1 MTAGTPAADAAA
13 GSTAGSDAVHLNVDY
28 LVGGFRISVGPE
40 SNTPGPRTHIVSF
53 VEALRQNGHSVRLL
67 LASGLPYMGRFARVR
82 QSDYAAATPFKVRIA
97 DVVRMGAAV
106 WTGANVFWRLRK
118 RPAPDLIY
126 ERVAVLQSLSSFHPA
141 KRRAIRVVE
150 ANGILSRETAHD
162 RKVLRAEKL
171 AAALERHVLRRADL
185 VVAVSA
191 GLRDEL
197 VRFAGLDAEAVLVV
211 PNGVSSATAAR
222 ERVVRPDEVV
232 IGFVG
237 SIVKWQHLD
246 SFLDT
251 VADVLPR
258 LDEAAGGK
266 RVVVEIIGDGAE
278 VRTLTDVV
286 ARRDLG
292 DRVRLLGRLP
302 HEDALRRMT
311 EWNVGFA
318 GHEKSSSDRMYHSPL
333 KVYEYAALGLA
344 AVCTYSD
351 DAAALQHSGLP
362 AFFYSD
368 QESLA
373 FALEAAVLGESV
385 VTPDVIAERRAAIA
399 RDHSWSERLE
409 RVLSA
414 ARIARGSRRSRG
426 R

>member
-1 MTAGTPAADAAA
+1 MTAVPGRA
-13 GSTAGSDAVHLNVDY
+13 GGNAETLSVDY
-28 LVGGFRISVGPE
+28 LVGGFRISVGPD

-53 VEALRQNGHSVRLL
+53 IEALRENGHRVRLL
-67 LASGLPYMGRFARVR
+67 LASDLPYMGRFSRVR
-82 QSDYAAATPFKVRIA
+82 QSDYAAASPLKVRIA

-106 WTGANVFWRLRK
+106 WTGANVFWRLRGE
-118 RPAPDLIY
+118 PAPDLIY
-126 ERVAVLQSLSSFHPA
+126 ERVAVLQSLTSFHPA

-197 VRFAGLDAEAVLVV
+197 VRFARLDPDSVLVV
-211 PNGVSSATAAR
+211 PNGVSSATTAMPR
-222 ERVVRPDEVV
+222 TVRPDEVV

-251 VADVLPR
+251 VADALPR
-258 LDEAAGGK
+258 LDAAAGGK

-278 VRTLTDVV
+278 FRTLVDVV
-286 ARRDLG
+286 ARRGLG
-292 DRVRLLGRLP
+292 DRVTLLGRLP
-302 HEDALRRMT
+302 HEEALTRMT
-311 EWNVGFA
+311 EWNIGFA

-351 DAAALQHSGLP
+351 DATALQRSGLP
-362 AFFYSD
+362 TFFYSD

-373 FALEAAVLGESV
+373 FGLEAAVLGESV
-385 VTPDVIAERRAAIA
+385 VTPETIAERRATIA
-399 RDHSWSERLE
+399 REHSWSERLG
-409 RVLSA
+409 RVLDA
-414 ARIARGSRRSRG
+414 AREARSARR
-426 R
+426 

>member
-1 MTAGTPAADAAA
+1 MSGGNATPSAGPA
-13 GSTAGSDAVHLNVDY
+13 GQEHWNVDY
-28 LVGGFRISVGPE
+28 LVGGFRISIGAE
-40 SNTPGPRTHIVSF
+40 SDTPGPRTHIVSF
-53 VEALRQNGHSVRLL
+53 VGALREGGHNVRLL
-67 LASGLPYMGRFARVR
+67 LASELPLMGRFARVR
-82 QSDYAAATPFKVRIA
+82 QSDYAAASELKVRIA

-106 WTGANVFWRLRK
+106 WTGANVFWRLRQK
-118 RPAPDLIY
+118 PAPDMIY
-126 ERVAVLQSLSSFHPA
+126 ERVAVLQSLTSFHPA
-141 KRRAIRVVE
+141 KRRAVRVVE

-191 GLRDEL
+191 SLRDEL
-197 VRFAGLDAEAVLVV
+197 VRFAGLERNDVLVV
-211 PNGVSSATAAR
+211 PNGVSTGTVAMQR
-222 ERVVRPDEVV
+222 KVRPDEVV

-237 SIVKWQHLD
+237 SIVQWQHLD

-251 VADVLPR
+251 IADDLRR
-258 LDEAAGGK
+258 LDEAAGDK

-278 VRTLTDVV
+278 FQTLVDVV

-302 HEDALRRMT
+302 HEEALERMT
-311 EWNVGFA
+311 EWNIGFA

-333 KVYEYAALGLA
+333 KVYEYAALGLT

-351 DAAALQHSGLP
+351 DATALQRSGLP
-362 AFFYSD
+362 TFFYSD
-368 QESLA
+368 QESLS

-385 VTPDVIAERRAAIA
+385 ITAEAIAERRATIA
-399 RDHSWSERLE
+399 RDHSWSERLG
-409 RVLSA
+409 RGLDA
-414 ARIARGSRRSRG
+414 ARNARASRR
-426 R
+426 

>member
-1 MTAGTPAADAAA
+1 MTAGSTGPTAGDAAA
-13 GSTAGSDAVHLNVDY
+13 QLNVDY
-28 LVGGFRISVGPE
+28 LVGGFRISIGPD

-53 VEALRQNGHSVRLL
+53 VEALRENGHSVRLL
-67 LASGLPYMGRFARVR
+67 LASDLPLMGRFSRVR
-82 QSDYAAATPFKVRIA
+82 QSDYAAASPLKVRIA

-106 WTGANVFWRLRK
+106 WTGANVFWRLRQK
-118 RPAPDLIY
+118 PAPDLIY
-126 ERVAVLQSLSSFHPA
+126 ERVAVLQSLTSFHPA
-141 KRRAIRVVE
+141 KRRAMRVVE

-197 VRFAGLDAEAVLVV
+197 VRFAGLDASAVLVV
-211 PNGVSSATAAR
+211 PNGVSSATTAMQ
-222 ERVVRPDEVV
+222 RVVRPDEIV

-251 VADVLPR
+251 VADSLAR

-278 VRTLTDVV
+278 YRTLVDVV
-286 ARRDLG
+286 ARRGLE

-302 HEDALRRMT
+302 HEEALGRMT
-311 EWNVGFA
+311 GWNIGFA

-351 DAAALQHSGLP
+351 DAAALQRSGLP

-385 VTPDVIAERRAAIA
+385 VTPETIAERRAGIA
-399 RDHSWSERLE
+399 RDHSWSERLG
-409 RVLSA
+409 RVLDA
-414 ARIARGSRRSRG
+414 ARARRRG
-426 R
+426 RR

>member
-1 MTAGTPAADAAA
+1 MTAETSGVGDTSALA
-13 GSTAGSDAVHLNVDY
+13 VDY
-28 LVGGFRISVGPE
+28 LVGGFRISVGPN

-53 VEALRQNGHSVRLL
+53 VRALRENGHAVRLL
-67 LASGLPYMGRFARVR
+67 LASDLPLMGRFSTVR
-82 QSDYAAATPFKVRIA
+82 QSDYAAASPMKVRVA

-106 WTGANVFWRLRK
+106 WTGANVFWRLRE

-126 ERVAVLQSLSSFHPA
+126 ERVAVLQSLTSFHPA

-197 VRFAGLDAEAVLVV
+197 VRFAGLNREAVLVV
-211 PNGVSSATAAR
+211 PNGVSSETVALP
-222 ERVVRPDEVV
+222 RVMRDGEVV

-246 SFLDT
+246 RFLET
-251 VADVLPR
+251 VAEALPR

-278 VRTLTDVV
+278 YRTLVDVV
-286 ARRDLG
+286 ARLNLG

-302 HEDALRRMT
+302 HEEALTRMT
-311 EWNVGFA
+311 EWNIGFA

-344 AVCTYSD
+344 VVCTYSD
-351 DAAALQHSGLP
+351 DASALQRSGVP
-362 AFFYSD
+362 TYFYSD
-368 QESLA
+368 QESLS
-373 FALEAAVLGESV
+373 FALGAAVLGESA
-385 VTPDVIAERRAAIA
+385 VTPEAIAERRATIA
-399 RDHSWSERLE
+399 RDHSWNERLG
-409 RVLSA
+409 RVLDA
-414 ARIARGSRRSRG
+414 ARRVRAARR
-426 R
+426 

>member
-1 MTAGTPAADAAA
+1 MTAENAGHGGAD
-13 GSTAGSDAVHLNVDY
+13 GSAHLNVDY
-28 LVGGFRISVGPE
+28 LVGGFRISVGPD

-53 VEALRQNGHSVRLL
+53 VEALRENGHSVRLL
-67 LASGLPYMGRFARVR
+67 LASDLPLMGRFSRVR
-82 QSDYAAATPFKVRIA
+82 QSDYAAASPLKVRIA

-106 WTGANVFWRLRK
+106 WTGANVFWRLREK
-118 RPAPDLIY
+118 PAPDLIY
-126 ERVAVLQSLSSFHPA
+126 ERVAVLQSLTSFHPA
-141 KRRAIRVVE
+141 KRRAMRVVE

-197 VRFAGLDAEAVLVV
+197 VRFAGLDASAVLVV
-211 PNGVSSATAAR
+211 PNGVSSATTAR
-222 ERVVRPDEVV
+222 ERTIRPDEVV

-251 VADVLPR
+251 IADTLPR
-258 LDEAAGGK
+258 LDEVAGDK

-278 VRTLTDVV
+278 YRTLVDVV
-286 ARRDLG
+286 ARRGLG

-302 HEDALRRMT
+302 HEEAIRRMT
-311 EWNVGFA
+311 EWNIGFA
-318 GHEKSSSDRMYHSPL
+318 GHEKSSSDKMYHSPL

-351 DAAALQHSGLP
+351 DASALQHSGLP

-385 VTPDVIAERRAAIA
+385 VTPETVATRRAAIA
-399 RDHSWSERLE
+399 RDHSWSERLG
-409 RVLSA
+409 RVLDA
-414 ARIARGSRRSRG
+414 ARAARSARR
-426 R
+426 

>member
-1 MTAGTPAADAAA
+1 VTAQTRDARVTEA
-13 GSTAGSDAVHLNVDY
+13 SVLNVDY
-28 LVGGFRISVGPE
+28 LVGGFRISVGPD

-53 VEALRQNGHSVRLL
+53 VEALRRNGHSVRLL
-67 LASGLPYMGRFARVR
+67 LASDLPFMGRFSQVR
-82 QSDYAAATPFKVRIA
+82 QSDYAAASPLKVRIA

-118 RPAPDLIY
+118 EPAPDLIY
-126 ERVAVLQSLSSFHPA
+126 ERVAVLQSLTSFHPA

-197 VRFAGLDAEAVLVV
+197 VRFAGLKQDAVLVV
-211 PNGVSSATAAR
+211 PNGVSTATVAMPR
-222 ERVVRPDEVV
+222 IVRDDEVV

-246 SFLDT
+246 RFLET
-251 VADVLPR
+251 FADALPR

-278 VRTLTDVV
+278 FRTLVDAVE
-286 ARRDLG
+286 RLNLG
-292 DRVRLLGRLP
+292 ERVRLLGRLP
-302 HEDALRRMT
+302 HEEALTRMT
-311 EWNVGFA
+311 EWNIGFA

-344 AVCTYSD
+344 TVCTYSD
-351 DAAALQHSGLP
+351 DASALQRSGVP
-362 AFFYSD
+362 TYFYSD
-368 QESLA
+368 QESLS
-373 FALEAAVLGESV
+373 FALAAAVLGESV
-385 VTPDVIAERRAAIA
+385 VTAEAIAERRETIA
-399 RDHSWSERLE
+399 RDHSWSERLG
-409 RVLSA
+409 RVLDA
-414 ARIARGSRRSRG
+414 ARGARATRR
-426 R
+426 